1 MRDFLKKWRIYL
13 AYGFFFSMFINILQL
28 TFSVYMLQIYDRV
41 LSSFSVPTL
50 LALTIAALFSLGV
63 LASLEFIRSRLLVR
77 CAVAIDHALSRDVLT
92 SILAQAALTG
102 SAPNQAS
109 LRDVNSLRNFFSG
122 NAIFV
127 LFDIPWVPL
136 FLAVIYVL
144 HPLLGLVATGGA
156 VLIIIFALL
165 NERVT
170 HKPMEA
176 ANTVANFSNRFV
188 EAARRNAR
196 TVQSMGMV
204 GGVSTRWQGFNDTVT
219 KLQTQASRK
228 AGLLQVLSSWLK
240 QSMQVLIYGVG
251 AWLVLQHTATPGAM
265 IAASII
271 MGKALGP
278 VQMGLASWKSMIE
291 AHGAWKRLDTL
302 FTAKAAQEQNKG
314 EEMDLPAPKGLL
326 AAENVSL
333 AVGGRF
339 LLQNIDF
346 KLYPGESMG
355 LIGPSGAGKS
365 TLCRLL
371 LGIWPA
377 SSGKVRLDSA
387 DVFSWDHEKLGP
399 HIGYLDQ
406 DVELFP
412 GSVAENIARLGEV
425 DSEKVIAAAR
435 MADLH
440 DLILHFP
447 QGYDT
452 RIGEG
457 GVLLSGGQRQRIG
470 LARAL
475 YGDPSLIILDEPNA
489 SLDDEGERA
498 LIASWAKLKARG
510 CTLVVVTHKPS
521 LLANVDKILLI
532 REGRMQMFGPRDA
545 VFQKL
550 LETQQ
555 AAQQQAAARQ
565 QAQSPA
571 ASQAQSSGETAFS
584 PAPVSPANPEDLGS

>member
-1 MRDFLKKWRIYL
+1 VHEFLKKWRVYL
-13 AYGFFFSMFINILQL
+13 AYGFFFSMFINVLQL
-28 TFSVYMLQIYDRV
+28 TFSIYMLQIYDRV
-41 LSSFSVPTL
+41 LSSYSVPTL
-50 LALTIAALFSLGV
+50 MALTIAALTSLGV
-63 LASLEFIRSRLLVR
+63 LASLEFVRSRLLVR
-77 CAVAIDHALSRDVLT
+77 CAVAIDQALSRDVLR
-92 SILAQAALTG
+92 SILGQAALAG
-102 SAPNQAS
+102 HAPNQAS

-122 NAIFV
+122 TAIFV
-127 LFDIPWVPL
+127 LFDIPWTPL
-136 FLAVIYVL
+136 FLCAIYLL

-156 VLIIIFALL
+156 VLIVIFALI
-165 NERVT
+165 NERIT

-188 EAARRNAR
+188 ESARRNAR

-204 GGVSTRWQGFNDTVT
+204 GGVSNRWQKFNDTVT

-228 AGLLQVLSSWLK
+228 AGLLNVLSSWLK

-251 AWLVLQHTATPGAM
+251 AWLVLNNAATAGIM
-265 IAASII
+265 IASSII

-278 VQMGLASWKSMIE
+278 VQMGIASWKGMLE
-291 AHGAWKRLDTL
+291 AYGAWKRLNSL
-302 FTAKAAQEQNKG
+302 FTESAQQENSKDVN
-314 EEMDLPAPKGLL
+314 MDLPAPSGLL
-326 AAENVSL
+326 VAENVSL
-333 AVGGRF
+333 AVGGKF

-346 KLYPGESMG
+346 RLNPGESMG

-377 SSGKVRLDSA
+377 SSGKVRLDGA

-412 GSVAENIARLGEV
+412 GTVAENIARLGEV

-435 MADLH
+435 MANLH

-447 QGYDT
+447 EGYDT

-475 YGDPSLIILDEPNA
+475 YGEPKLIILDEPNS
-489 SLDDEGERA
+489 SLDDEGEHA
-498 LIASWAKLKARG
+498 LILSWAILKARG
-510 CTLVVVTHKPS
+510 CTLVAVTHKPS
-521 LLANVDKILLI
+521 LLANMDKLLLL
-532 REGRMQMFGPRDA
+532 RDGHLQMFGPRDV
-545 VFQKL
+545 VFKKL
-550 LETQQ
+550 MEMQE
-555 AAQQQAAARQ
+555 AAQQATARQ
-565 QAQSPA
+565 QSA
-571 ASQAQSSGETAFS
+571 AQAQQGNNTALL
-584 PAPVSPANPEDLGS
+584 PAQQKA

>member
-1 MRDFLKKWRIYL
+1 MREFFKKWRIYIS
-13 AYGFFFSMFINILQL
+13 YGFFFSMFINALQL

-41 LSSFSVPTL
+41 LSSYSVPTL
-50 LALTIAALFSLGV
+50 WALTIAALFSLLV
-63 LASLEFIRSRLLVR
+63 LASLEFVRSRLLVR
-77 CAVAIDHALSRDVLT
+77 CAVNIDQTLSRDVLT
-92 SILAQAALTG
+92 SILGQAALAG
-102 SAPNQAS
+102 SASNQAS
-109 LRDVNSLRNFFSG
+109 LRDVNTLRNFFSG
-122 NAIFV
+122 SAIFV
-127 LFDIPWVPL
+127 LFDIPWTPF
-136 FLAVIYVL
+136 FLAAIYIL

-156 VLIIIFALL
+156 VLITIFALI

-176 ANTVANFSNRFV
+176 ANVVANFSNRFV
-188 EAARRNAR
+188 ESARNNAR

-204 GGVSTRWQGFNDTVT
+204 GGVSKRWQGFNDTVT
-219 KLQTQASRK
+219 KLQTLASRK
-228 AGLLQVLSSWLK
+228 AGLLNVLSSWLK

-251 AWLVLQHTATPGAM
+251 AWLVLENTSTPGAM

-278 VQMGLASWKSMIE
+278 VQMGLASWKSMLE
-291 AHGAWKRLDTL
+291 AHGAWKRLDAL
-302 FTAKAAQEQNKG
+302 FAEKAERDKHKDVA
-314 EEMDLPAPKGLL
+314 MDLPAPEGFL

-377 SSGKVRLDSA
+377 SSGKIRLDSA

-412 GSVAENIARLGEV
+412 GTVAENIARLGEV

-475 YGDPSLIILDEPNA
+475 YGDPKLIILDEPNA

-498 LIASWAKLKARG
+498 LIASWAKLKERS

-532 REGRMQMFGPRDA
+532 RDGRLQMFGPRDA
-545 VFQKL
+545 VFKKL
-550 LETQQ
+550 METQH
-555 AAQQQAAARQ
+555 AATQQQAQENQ
-565 QAQSPA
+565 QQHA
-571 ASQAQSSGETAFS
+571 
-584 PAPVSPANPEDLGS
+584 

>member
-1 MRDFLKKWRIYL
+1 VQEFLKQWRVYL
-13 AYGFFFSMFINILQL
+13 AYGFFFSMFINALQL
-28 TFSVYMLQIYDRV
+28 TFSIYMLQIYDRV
-41 LSSFSVPTL
+41 LSSYSIPTL
-50 LALTIAALFSLGV
+50 MALTIAALTSLGV
-63 LASLEFIRSRLLVR
+63 LASLEFVRSRLLVR
-77 CAVAIDHALSRDVLT
+77 CAVAIDQALSSDVLA
-92 SILAQAALTG
+92 SILRQAALTG

-122 NAIFV
+122 TAIFV
-127 LFDIPWVPL
+127 FFDIPWTPL
-136 FLAVIYVL
+136 FLGAIYLL

-156 VLIIIFALL
+156 VLIVIFALI
-165 NERVT
+165 NEKIT

-176 ANTVANFSNRFV
+176 ANMVANFSNRFV
-188 EAARRNAR
+188 ESARRNAR
-196 TVQSMGMV
+196 TVQSMGMI
-204 GGVSTRWQGFNDTVT
+204 GGVSNRWQKFNDTVT

-228 AGLLQVLSSWLK
+228 AGVLNVLSSWLK

-251 AWLVLQHTATPGAM
+251 AWLVLDNQSTPGAM

-271 MGKALGP
+271 MGKALSP
-278 VQMGLASWKSMIE
+278 VQMGLASWKGMIE
-291 AHGAWKRLDTL
+291 AHGAWKRLDAL
-302 FTAKAAQEQNKG
+302 FTEKTRQEGGKDVNM
-314 EEMDLPAPKGLL
+314 ELPAPKGLL
-326 AAENVSL
+326 VAENVSL
-333 AVGGRF
+333 AVGGKY

-346 KLYPGESMG
+346 RLNPGEALG

-377 SSGKVRLDSA
+377 SAGKVRLDGA
-387 DVFSWDHEKLGP
+387 DVYSWDHEKLGP

-412 GSVAENIARLGEV
+412 GTVAENIARLGEV
-425 DSEKVIAAAR
+425 ESEKVIAAAQ
-435 MADLH
+435 MANLH

-475 YGDPSLIILDEPNA
+475 YGEPSLIILDEPNS
-489 SLDDEGERA
+489 SLDDEGEHA
-498 LIASWAKLKARG
+498 LILSWAKLKARG
-510 CTLVVVTHKPS
+510 CTLVVVTHKPT
-521 LLANVDKILLI
+521 LLAHMDKILLI
-532 REGRMQMFGPRDA
+532 RDGRLQMFGPRDA

-550 LETQQ
+550 MEIQQ
-555 AAQQQAAARQ
+555 AAQQQAAAAQ
-565 QAQSPA
+565 QKAT
-571 ASQAQSSGETAFS
+571 SQADSLPS
-584 PAPVSPANPEDLGS
+584 PEPQNA